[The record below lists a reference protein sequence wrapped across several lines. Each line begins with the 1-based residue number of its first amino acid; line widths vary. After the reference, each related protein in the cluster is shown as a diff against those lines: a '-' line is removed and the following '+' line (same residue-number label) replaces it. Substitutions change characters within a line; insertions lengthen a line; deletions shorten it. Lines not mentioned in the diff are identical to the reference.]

1 MGRYLLRRLILMIP
15 TLIGA
20 SIVVFVG
27 LRIVPGDP
35 VQMMVGDNVAP
46 GDIERLR
53 GELGL
58 DDPIYVQYLRW
69 LVPMLRGDFGKS
81 LRAQDTVLN
90 VLLQAFPLTIQ

>member
-20 SIVVFVG
+20 SIVVFIG

-53 GELGL
+53 GEL
-58 DDPIYVQYLRW
+58 VR
-69 LVPMLRGDFGKS
+69 RGADGRTGARTPCTPSPSTCTSSPWRRKS
-81 LRAQDTVLN
+81 SSAASSAIRSPTC
-90 VLLQAFPLTIQ
+90 